1 MHFLM
6 CVTIQ
11 ASLASSQYFMWVLHK
26 GDVSFSMLADFKK
39 SLSIDLHLHGPVL
52 ISRKANNKNYRTS

>member
-6 CVTIQ
+6 RVTIQ

-26 GDVSFSMLADFKK
+26 GDVSFSMLADFK
-39 SLSIDLHLHGPVL
+39 
-52 ISRKANNKNYRTS
+52 